1 MSRGGNLE
9 KGAVVSK
16 HARAFPTIS
25 RPRWGLFGVA
35 ARPYIPA
42 VGFWKSVPG
51 TLLAVVLA
59 GLSAAVG
66 AMGWQVWQVVRPDRV
81 SGVAENLGTDLAGA
95 DGVRFAASDGTE
107 ISAWYIEGERGAPAV
122 ILVPDDRQGKA
133 SLLDLAIVLQQAG
146 FHALVLD
153 LRAHGESGGAVAT
166 LGVAEKR
173 DVLGA
178 VDWLARR
185 KEVASGRI
193 GAFGVG
199 AGAHAIVLA
208 AAERRNLGAL
218 VLDGLYPDASWALE
232 ARVFE
237 GWEFGRKRLGFVARG
252 WYRVLT
258 GTGAREEDA
267 TSALASLRGRDVL
280 LLTPEGEPDLAAW
293 TREVYESLPQD
304 RRSEGNLS
312 LREATLA
319 SGLRGEARNELN
331 RYVESFFSTRLRAG

>member
-1 MSRGGNLE
+1 LFRAERG
-9 KGAVVSK
+9 
-16 HARAFPTIS
+16 
-25 RPRWGLFGVA
+25 
-35 ARPYIPA
+35 PYIPA

-51 TLLAVVLA
+51 TVLAVVLA
-59 GLSAAVG
+59 ALSVAVG
-66 AMGWQVWQVVRPDRV
+66 AMGWQVWQVVRPGRV
-81 SGVAENLGTDLAGA
+81 PGVTANLGTELAGA
-95 DGVRFAASDGTE
+95 ETVRFDASDGTE
-107 ISAWYIEGERGAPAV
+107 ISAWYLEGEAGAPAV

-133 SLLDLAIVLQQAG
+133 ALLDLAIVLEQAG

-153 LRAHGESGGAVAT
+153 LRAHGESGGTVAT

-178 VDWLARR
+178 VDWLSRR
-185 KEVASGRI
+185 EEVASGRI

-208 AAERRNLGAL
+208 AVDRRSLGAL
-218 VLDGLYPDASWALE
+218 VLDGLYPDASWPLE

-258 GTGAREEDA
+258 GTGARDEDA

-280 LLTPEGEPDLAAW
+280 LLTPEREPDLAAW
-293 TREVYESLPQD
+293 AREVYASLPQD
-304 RRSEGNLS
+304 RRSEGNLV

-319 SGLRGEARNELN
+319 SGLHGEARNELN